1 MQQLPDLVAGLLD
14 VMNKNP
20 VIGFMLIAI
29 VAMAWFI
36 EKRTVPMIFFQNK
49 LEQIDQMHADIEK
62 VEVALGKVYEVQERQ
77 IVMHEQMFRRLDEH
91 TTALNNL
98 SQDIK
103 LISYEVN
110 GRRIDSGGR

>member
-1 MQQLPDLVAGLLD
+1 MQQFLELIMGLFD
-14 VMNKNP
+14 VVNKSP
-20 VIGFMLIAI
+20 VVGFMLIAI

-36 EKRTVPMIFFQNK
+36 EKRTVPMMFFQNK
-49 LEQIDQMHADIEK
+49 LEQIDQMHTDIEK
-62 VEVALGKVYEVQERQ
+62 VEAALGKVYEVQERQ

-110 GRRIDSGGR
+110 GRRIESGR